1 MGGLLHL
8 FAFENRSMARKVL
21 THKKHVDGL
30 EAPRNSIEQQI
41 ETSQNYSAVRD
52 LPVEE
57 DWSTKNCYPF
67 EASMKKLI
75 NEEISKH
82 SSTRQ
87 NAPISIVAR
96 LMGMDSLTLD
106 TKSTV
111 EPTEERSENMRT
123 KCSNKEANGF
133 GLTDHLSSNSNSS
146 RQMELNSS
154 YHNGDI
160 DSERWSN
167 GGRCGKGRSREHPQE
182 EELQKFKKE
191 FEAWQAARFRECSKF
206 AELGNIPSQSSL
218 AHEDLNK
225 ERTELYG
232 RTAVE
237 KAVKSKDQTIKARA
251 QEIGGLQHNEM
262 ESFQVERKYSSSK
275 TRNSS
280 RYIEQS
286 SMMDT
291 DQKLYALSAPT
302 KIVILKPGPDRVGDH
317 TESWTSSPSFSEQRG
332 SIEDFLE
339 EVKER
344 LKCEMQGKM
353 LRKGGSVVVR
363 GSGIETPYNEKP
375 SSDPKQIA
383 KNIANQVRDSVSK
396 DIGANLTR
404 SESTRSY
411 KSEIQLNGPNSSEF
425 ISRDTRR
432 FVSERLKN
440 VLNKETNMHTVVG
453 GHSRSYSVLDL
464 DNDTSKDVQKMQT
477 RSFRY
482 GVGDDRPLHKELSP
496 RNLVRSLSAPV
507 SGTSFGKLLLEDRHI
522 LTGAQIRRKLEA
534 TENFPVDL
542 KKRKRERFSFKEKV
556 SNFRY
561 SFSLRGRLFG
571 KKIQSVLESHVF
583 ERYPLKDIM
592 SGPTVVS
599 NFDERHVKENF
610 TEVPPSPASVCS
622 SSAQEELWRPVDHLS
637 PLSTPDVTPS
647 NEYAMPQVF
656 REISS
661 NLSELRRQL
670 NQLESDEPDER
681 LIPPKPAEP
690 EMFELKDP
698 AEAYIR
704 DLLVGSGLYDGSS
717 DKYLWR
723 SETSAK
729 PIGTSVFEE
738 VEESYKTFA
747 KDNDISLKDQ
757 RVRRVDHKLLH
768 DLLNEALS
776 TVLEPHRGISTVSKV
791 ERKSMNS
798 SSFPTLHGNKL
809 LNCVWEI
816 ICDHLYPSTDRSCY
830 SLEDMVARDLRL
842 SPWTREVDDE
852 GTSLGREV
860 EILILG
866 DLVDEILKD
875 MKL

>member
-1 MGGLLHL
+1 
-8 FAFENRSMARKVL
+8 
-21 THKKHVDGL
+21 
-30 EAPRNSIEQQI
+30 
-41 ETSQNYSAVRD
+41 
-52 LPVEE
+52 
-57 DWSTKNCYPF
+57 
-67 EASMKKLI
+67 MKKLI

-87 NAPISIVAR
+87 NAPSIVAR
-96 LMGMDSLTLD
+96 LMGMDMSTSD
-106 TKSTV
+106 TKSAV
-111 EPTEERSENMRT
+111 QPTEKRSDNMRT
-123 KCSNKEANGF
+123 RCSNKEANGF

-146 RQMELNSS
+146 RQMELNLS
-154 YHNGDI
+154 YPNGDI
-160 DSERWSN
+160 DSDRWNN
-167 GGRCGKGRSREHPQE
+167 GQRSGKGRSREHPQE

-206 AELGNIPSQSSL
+206 AELGNIPSQLL
-218 AHEDLNK
+218 AQEDLNK
-225 ERTELYG
+225 ERAELYG
-232 RTAVE
+232 RTTVE
-237 KAVKSKDQTIKARA
+237 KAVKSKGQTIKARA
-251 QEIGGLQHNEM
+251 QEIGGLQHHEM
-262 ESFQVERKYSSSK
+262 ESFQVERKNSSLKS
-275 TRNSS
+275 RNSS
-280 RYIEQS
+280 RDFEKS

-291 DQKLYALSAPT
+291 DPKLYALSAPT
-302 KIVILKPGPDRVGDH
+302 KIVILKPGPDRVCDH
-317 TESWTSSPSFSEQRG
+317 RESWTSSPSFSEQRG

-339 EVKER
+339 EVRER

-353 LRKGGSVVVR
+353 LRRGSVVR
-363 GSGIETPYNEKP
+363 GSGIETPYSEKP

-383 KNIANQVRDSVSK
+383 QNIAKQDRDSVSK

-404 SESTRSY
+404 LESTSSY
-411 KSEIQLNGPNSSEF
+411 KSEIQLNGPSSPEF

-440 VLNKETNMHTVVG
+440 VLKKETDMHTIVG

-464 DNDTSKDVQKMQT
+464 DNDSIEVKQGGDTLKEEQKMHT

-482 GVGDDRPLHKELSP
+482 GLGDDRPLHKELPP
-496 RNLVRSLSAPV
+496 RNLIRSLSAPV

-534 TENFPVDL
+534 TENVPVDL
-542 KKRKRERFSFKEKV
+542 KKRKKERFNFKEKV

-571 KKIQSVLESHVF
+571 KKIQSVMESHVF

-599 NFDERHVKENF
+599 NFNERHINENF

-622 SSAQEELWRPVDHLS
+622 SPQEELWRPVDQLS

-647 NEYAMPQVF
+647 NEYALPQVF

-670 NQLESDEPDER
+670 NQLESDDPEER
-681 LIPPKPAEP
+681 IIQSKPAQP

-698 AEAYIR
+698 EEAYIR
-704 DLLVGSGLYDGSS
+704 DLLVASGLYDASP

-723 SETSAK
+723 SETSTK
-729 PIGTSVFEE
+729 PIGTLVFEE
-738 VEESYKTFA
+738 VEESYKIFA
-747 KDNDISLKDQ
+747 KDHNISLKDQ
-757 RVRRVDHKLLH
+757 RARKIHHKLLH
-768 DLLNEALS
+768 DLLNEALT
-776 TVLEPHRGISTVSKV
+776 TVLEPHRAISAVSKV
-791 ERKSMNS
+791 KRKSMNS

-809 LNCVWEI
+809 LDCVWEI

-830 SLEDMVARDLRL
+830 SLEEMVARDLRL
-842 SPWTREVDDE
+842 SPWTGQVDGE
-852 GTSLGREV
+852 GTSLGREM
-860 EILILG
+860 EILIMG
-866 DLVDEILKD
+866 DLVDEILED
-875 MKL
+875 M